1 MMHIEIAARQ
11 LSGCTDFLPRPAR
24 LHLGSQ
30 NAEGV
35 DVLAFALPPDWAGK
49 SVSLHVERADGAPQ
63 TALLLGRPGAG
74 GGGPAADG
82 RPGRPL
88 DADRHRRRGLHAYS
102 QPGCFDT
109 GEILAEGEV
118 GEPPSP
124 SLYEQFVAQVL
135 DSAGDAAS
143 SAQAAAQSA
152 GSASAAAGQGG
163 GRGDRSPGQSRR
175 RQRQRRPCRGRRP
188 AGRSRSPRRG
198 SGHQRE
204 QPGRPGGAGRLGRGG
219 AAPALCPRSRLPS
232 AGADGG
238 QRHGRA

>member
-1 MMHIEIAARQ
+1 MLFR
-11 LSGCTDFLPRPAR
+11 SFLPRPAR

-63 TALLLGRPGAG
+63 TALLLDGQGQVAVDRRLTAARAGRWMLTATDGAG
-74 GGGPAADG
+74 YT
-82 RPGRPL
+82 
-88 DADRHRRRGLHAYS
+88 AYS

-152 GSASAAAGQGG
+152 GSASAAAGQAA
-163 GRGDRSPGQSRR
+163 DAVSAAQAKADAASAS
-175 RQRQRRPCRGRRP
+175 
-188 AGRSRSPRRG
+188 AGRA
-198 SGHQRE
+198 E
-204 QPGRPGGAGRLGRGG
+204 
-219 AAPALCPRSRLPS
+219 AAA
-232 AGADGG
+232 
-238 QRHGRA
+238 QIGRAHV